1 MSTAVKE
8 KKPFLPQRKTAAPK
22 GLAVVGTPTPTVR
35 SSLPSGALT
44 IGGEPRV
51 HLLPP
56 EVTARKKLGLI
67 KRRLLMVAIA
77 VVAIAAVA
85 YGVAVVS
92 LTTAQGQLQDARTA
106 TAQLLVQQATYGE
119 VSKVQNDINAIKA
132 AQKTATAKEILWA
145 PYISQVQAS
154 LPAGA
159 EIQSFTGGLNVTS
172 TSTIATPAVPLQA
185 SHIASITMTASMPQ
199 ADIAGWL
206 NVLPKIKGFIQ
217 VTPGSVAVNPKG
229 GYIVGVTILMDSHAL
244 SNRFVKAVKN

>member
-8 KKPFLPQRKTAAPK
+8 KKPFLPQRKSATPK
-22 GLAVVGTPTPTVR
+22 TLAVAGQPAPAVR
-35 SSLPSGALT
+35 SNLPSSALT

-67 KRRLLMVAIA
+67 KRRLLIVAVA
-77 VVAIAAVA
+77 VVAIAAIA

-106 TAQLLVQQATYGE
+106 TSQLLVQQATYGE
-119 VSKVQNDINAIKA
+119 VSKVKNDIAAIQA

-154 LPAGA
+154 LPAGGQ
-159 EIQSFTGGLNVTS
+159 IQSFSGGLDDASTGGSPT
-172 TSTIATPAVPLQA
+172 AAVPLQA
-185 SHIASITMTASMPQ
+185 THIAKVTLTASMTQ
-199 ADIAGWL
+199 ADIPAWL
-206 NVLPKIKGFIQ
+206 NVLPKIKGFVQ
-217 VTPGSVAVNPKG
+217 VTPGTVSTGPKG
-229 GYIVGVTILMDSHAL
+229 GYVVSVTILMDSHSL
-244 SNRFVKAVKN
+244 SNRFAKAVK